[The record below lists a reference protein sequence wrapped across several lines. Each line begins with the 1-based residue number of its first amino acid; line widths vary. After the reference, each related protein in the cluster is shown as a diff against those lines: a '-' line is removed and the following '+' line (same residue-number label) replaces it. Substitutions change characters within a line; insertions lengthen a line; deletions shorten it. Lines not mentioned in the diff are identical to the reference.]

1 MFSMM
6 ENDKMGNELENFES
20 EMKSGD
26 TKGILYNQDSEME
39 SLIRFDFLK
48 EKYGE
53 NKINKILEE
62 NDVSVSDLSIQ
73 GIFIKIIEIAES

>member
-1 MFSMM
+1 MM

-39 SLIRFDFLK
+39 GLIRLDFLK

-73 GIFIKIIEIAES
+73 GIFIKIIEIAGS

>member
-1 MFSMM
+1 MKKEM
-6 ENDKMGNELENFES
+6 ENFES

-26 TKGILYNQDSEME
+26 TKGILYKQDSEME

-53 NKINKILEE
+53 NKINTILEE
-62 NDVSVSDLSIQ
+62 NKVSISDLSIQ
-73 GIFIKIIEIAES
+73 EIFIKIIEIAGS

>member
-1 MFSMM
+1 M
-6 ENDKMGNELENFES
+6 EKEQMKKEMENFES

-26 TKGILYNQDSEME
+26 TKGILYKQDSEME

-53 NKINKILEE
+53 NKINTILEE
-62 NDVSVSDLSIQ
+62 NKVSISDLSIQ
-73 GIFIKIIEIAES
+73 EIFIKIIEIAGS